1 MFFLKELQ
9 HTINLHPSNFGS
21 KLREQLEKRLYAEVE
36 GSCSGRFGYIISVV
50 DVVNVGK
57 GKVYPGQGVAQYNI
71 SYRAI
76 VFKPYKGEVVDA
88 VITTVNKMGFFAEVG
103 PLTIFVSTH
112 LIPDSFQFD
121 PNGNPPCYIDTT
133 LDQKLG
139 KGSQVRIRIVGT
151 RIDATQIFA
160 IGSIREDYLLPS

>member
-112 LIPDSFQFD
+112 VGLPEIEGQLSSTLGIFL
-121 PNGNPPCYIDTT
+121 YIYIFNCHF
-133 LDQKLG
+133 LK
-139 KGSQVRIRIVGT
+139 IVNTGLL
-151 RIDATQIFA
+151 
-160 IGSIREDYLLPS
+160 SI